1 MPASS
6 LFLINPLGDLLEI
19 CCKSKMSRYS
29 SKISDH
35 AHKTS
40 IQSADPLATLREVIF
55 CTYFRSGLVIR
66 SGFSNLHFQNLLPA
80 LPCPPRRSYRRAL
93 CFAGTSIPFFPAHPG
108 QLPLGVAS
116 TPLNPRGHALEK
128 SRPLSRVLSWTV
140 IPLGCASPRSSSDL
154 PGSLTWTTWCGRHA
168 PRASLFGLAPGGVCR
183 AADVATR
190 AVRSYRTISPLPVPL
205 AQHLGGIF
213 LLHFPWAHA
222 PQALPG
228 TVPYGARTFLHP
240 LQLALTRTA
249 TAWPTLGGHHTQIW
263 LRMRGG
269 LLFEVQGALVG
280 LVVTSPCD
288 LRGQP
293 RRLLEGQFRQ
303 QNLERAVERAVMTVG
318 AAIIIGGRLRPGEN
332 QHDFTAAEIGIHVG
346 ACEKIAQR
354 SAIRGFMHLG
364 DFARHHGA
372 TLAAENRRAIFQRFA
387 HTMPRFIQHQG
398 ARL

>member
-19 CCKSKMSRYS
+19 CCRSEMSRYS
-29 SKISDH
+29 AKIRDH

-55 CTYFRSGLVIR
+55 CTHFRSGLVIR
-66 SGFSNLHFQNLLPA
+66 SGFSNLHFQNLLPDSS
-80 LPCPPRRSYRRAL
+80 CPPRAATTRGR
-93 CFAGTSIPFFPAHPG
+93 FDP
-108 QLPLGVAS
+108 V
-116 TPLNPRGHALEK
+116 NPRGHAVEK

-168 PRASLFGLAPGGVCR
+168 PRASLFGLAPGGRCR

-318 AAIIIGGRLRPGEN
+318 A
-332 QHDFTAAEIGIHVG
+332 
-346 ACEKIAQR
+346 
-354 SAIRGFMHLG
+354 
-364 DFARHHGA
+364 
-372 TLAAENRRAIFQRFA
+372 
-387 HTMPRFIQHQG
+387 
-398 ARL
+398 